1 MYTLDGGHILERYL
15 YIAAGAMIG
24 ALLRFSFSL
33 ITVSAGLPFF
43 TGTFLV
49 NMIGAFAAG
58 FLLYRIVQN
67 DGRGNAFLITGL
79 LGSFTTFSMLSY
91 EQYMLLTIGDY
102 VMFMV
107 YLAINLFSG
116 LILAALGW
124 KVSGGGS
131 T

>member
-1 MYTLDGGHILERYL
+1 MKRYL

-24 ALLRFSFSL
+24 AVLRMSISL
-33 ITVSAGLPFF
+33 ISASAGLPFF

-49 NMIGAFAAG
+49 NMAGAFAAG
-58 FLLYRIVQN
+58 FFLYRIIEN
-67 DGRGNAFLITGL
+67 RKRGKDFLITGL

-102 VMFMV
+102 VMFIV
-107 YLAINLFSG
+107 YIAINLLSG

-124 KVSGGGS
+124 QIAGGR
-131 T
+131 TK

>member
-1 MYTLDGGHILERYL
+1 MKRYL

-24 ALLRFSFSL
+24 ALLRFSFSFF
-33 ITVSAGLPFF
+33 TESASLPFF

-58 FLLYRIVQN
+58 FFLYKIVQN
-67 DGRGNAFLITGL
+67 DGRGNDFLITGF

-102 VMFMV
+102 VMFVV